1 MENNDLFAGKMKC
14 KRCRAYVPDD
24 SDVCPMCGED
34 LTFLRELLKSVYEED
49 PKPGEPQPSP
59 ASSKEPFKEVM
70 EESPGKTGEPRVIL
84 NSDPID
90 LGADYRVTF
99 SMTDGLGVDDPASD
113 SPQSPPWDHVLR
125 GGFWRRLFAF
135 EVDLLLLVLLLA
147 IFVVAGFIAAEWGAG
162 EGGVSLL
169 KQARVIV
176 PLILSPGRRSRDR
189 LFQLFPCGLGA
200 NHRQNDLSGPR
211 APDQR
216 PAAHLSSGAA
226 ANFCLSHFGHSRF
239 SRLHLDGIHFR
250 QTRLARPAFRD
261 HRGEGT
267 INTDGSKKSIC
278 ALRNFVVAATVVRLT
293 PQFLRA

>member
-1 MENNDLFAGKMKC
+1 MDENNDLFAGKMKC

-49 PKPGEPQPSP
+49 PKPGQPQPSP
-59 ASSKEPFKEVM
+59 ASPREPFKEVL

-99 SMTDGLGVDDPASD
+99 SMTDGVGAGEPASD
-113 SPQSPPWDHVLR
+113 PPQSPPWDHALR

-169 KQARVIV
+169 KQARMIV
-176 PLILSPGRRSRDR
+176 SLILPLAIVLGIVYFSFFHAAWGQTIGKMIFRVRVLQTSGEP
-189 LFQLFPCGLGA
+189 LTFP
-200 NHRQNDLSGPR
+200 
-211 APDQR
+211 
-216 PAAHLSSGAA
+216 
-226 ANFCLSHFGHSRF
+226 
-239 SRLHLDGIHFR
+239 
-250 QTRLARPAFRD
+250 LALLRTFAYLISAIPAFLGFIWMGFTSGKRAWHD
-261 HRGEGT
+261 LISGT
-267 INTDGSKKSIC
+267 I
-278 ALRNFVVAATVVRLT
+278 VVRE
-293 PQFLRA
+293 Q